1 MKIFDR
7 LLLFLYSIFV
17 TVVSLFVVIQM
28 LQTGDINLPYL
39 NDVQEIIFYVIVA
52 VVVLI
57 SIRFIYIT
65 LRSNSATKPS
75 IDQRNDYG
83 DIKISM
89 ETIEQVALKAAARV
103 KGTKDTKAKI
113 TASQSGIEVKIKTY
127 VDGETAIPKLTEE
140 IQQNVNDY
148 IEDVTGIPVS
158 NVSVLVVNIFQ
169 SNTFKSRVE

>member
-1 MKIFDR
+1 MKILDR
-7 LLLFLYSIFV
+7 LLLFLYSVFV
-17 TVVSLFVVIQM
+17 TVVSLAVLIQVI
-28 LQTGDINLPYL
+28 QTGDIIVPSL
-39 NDVQEIIFYVIVA
+39 NDTQQIILYSTVA

-57 SIRFIYIT
+57 SIRFLYIT
-65 LRSNSATKPS
+65 LRSNRSSKPS

-103 KGTKDTKAKI
+103 KGIKDTKAKI
-113 TASQSGIEVKIKTY
+113 TANQSGIEVKIKTY